1 MSYNSVLLLLCCS
14 RLITGRGFVTG
25 HGFKAYHPG
34 GHHILP
40 GGIIIKNHEGN
51 SLSSSVEEFNNESLL
66 PRFAE
71 PIPNVTVTVGRDALL
86 ACVVENLRAFK
97 VAWVRVD
104 TQTILSIHHN
114 VITQNP
120 RVTLSYNDHRS
131 WYLHIKN
138 VQEADRG
145 WYMCQVNTDPMRSRQ
160 GYLQVVV
167 PPSIVDK
174 ETSTDMV
181 VRESANVT
189 LTCKAQGYPEP
200 YVMWRRED
208 GDDINYNGENV
219 NVVDGEVLHIT
230 KVSRLHMGAYLCIAS
245 NGVPPSISKRV
256 MLRVQ
261 FPPMLS
267 IPNQLEGAYVGQ
279 DVALECHTEAY
290 PTSINYWTTE
300 KGDMIVSGEK
310 YEAVSMD
317 NGYNKYMMLKIRS
330 VSRSDFGSYQCV
342 AKNSLGETD
351 GLIKLDEIPA
361 PSTTTTSA
369 PSTTTVQPHK
379 KKGRSRYRQ
388 WKQRQPEN
396 QILEDYDVEEW
407 RDTDTEDFTLPSL
420 GPPEEAGSRGEANSG
435 AAMNLVPAII
445 VYIITFYSCLQI
457 FGTDQLVIDFT
468 LFAR

>member
-1 MSYNSVLLLLCCS
+1 MMAEPPPVLLLLCLLVSTVIFCS
-14 RLITGRGFVTG
+14 SVSGRR
-25 HGFKAYHPG
+25 ARS
-34 GHHILP
+34 IESN
-40 GGIIIKNHEGN
+40 GIPAP
-51 SLSSSVEEFNNESLL
+51 VEEFNNEALL

-71 PIPNVTVTVGRDALL
+71 PIQNVTVTVGRDALL
-86 ACVVENLRAFK
+86 ACVVDNLRGYK
-97 VAWVRVD
+97 DLRVSWQVAWVRVD

-120 RVTLSYNDHRS
+120 RITLSYNDHRS

-138 VQEADRG
+138 VQETDRG
-145 WYMCQVNTDPMRSRQ
+145 WYMCQVNTDPMRMRQ

-189 LTCKAQGYPEP
+189 LTCKAVGYPEP

-208 GDDINYNGENV
+208 GEDINYNGEPV

-267 IPNQLEGAYVGQ
+267 IPNQLEGAYIGQ
-279 DVALECHTEAY
+279 DVQLECHTEAY

-300 KGDMIVSGEK
+300 KGDMIVSDLLVAGDK

-317 NGYNKYMMLKIRS
+317 NGYNKYMMLKIRG
-330 VSRSDFGSYQCV
+330 VTRQDFGSYQCV

-361 PSTTTTSA
+361 PSTTSTSTSIT
-369 PSTTTVQPHK
+369 PVVPNTK
-379 KKGRSRYRQ
+379 KKIKSNKMKNKPG
-388 WKQRQPEN
+388 KQKPADN
-396 QILEDYDVEEW
+396 QVLGDYDGGSNAEW
-407 RDTDTEDFTLPSL
+407 HAPGDYPDGLSSK
-420 GPPEEAGSRGEANSG
+420 GPPIGLNGDVSPLHSQHLRHH
-435 AAMNLVPAII
+435 LL
-445 VYIITFYSCLQI
+445 YTCLM
-457 FGTDQLVIDFT
+457 VI
-468 LFAR
+468 LFR

>member
-1 MSYNSVLLLLCCS
+1 MSSLVFIAILAISSVL
-14 RLITGRGFVTG
+14 GRR
-25 HGFKAYHPG
+25 ARN
-34 GHHILP
+34 LD
-40 GGIIIKNHEGN
+40 GN
-51 SLSSSVEEFNNESLL
+51 SLGSSIEEFNNESMK

-86 ACVVENLRAFK
+86 ACVVENLKGYK

-120 RVTLSYNDHRS
+120 RVTLSFNDHRS
-131 WYLHIKN
+131 WYLHIRN

-208 GDDINYNGENV
+208 GEDINYNGENV

-279 DVALECHTEAY
+279 DVSLECHTEAY

-310 YEAVSMD
+310 YEAVSVD

-330 VSRSDFGSYQCV
+330 VTRSDFGSYQCV

-361 PSTTTTSA
+361 PSTTTTAA
-369 PSTTTVQPHK
+369 PSTTQPPPK
-379 KKGRSRYRQ
+379 KKRTKQGATAVETETTRKSGPGGLWRGRMEGYREPRLHFTFTRSAGGRRAIVGVHSRL
-388 WKQRQPEN
+388 
-396 QILEDYDVEEW
+396 IV
-407 RDTDTEDFTLPSL
+407 
-420 GPPEEAGSRGEANSG
+420 
-435 AAMNLVPAII
+435 LVPLLLFRAGGRHIAE
-445 VYIITFYSCLQI
+445 
-457 FGTDQLVIDFT
+457 VIP
-468 LFAR
+468 